1 MPEKY
6 LVKREDGTVDHEAT
20 ALKVAEGYRH
30 LERKL
35 GSGDAPPKTPDD
47 YAPELPAGITLDAL
61 KTDPLYTGFIKGAHA
76 KGMTNAQ
83 LSYVLDAFAARQNMA
98 ADPAAAEA
106 DLRKEWTS
114 DQQMTQGLNLAYRA
128 FKAYGGGDEEAQ
140 RLEKKFGSDPDF
152 IRFTAR
158 IGKELG
164 EDRPAAEAM
173 SPAEALNLE
182 AIYKHPGYFDAK
194 HPEHNKLV
202 AQARALNE
210 KRAGGR

>member
-1 MPEKY
+1 M
-6 LVKREDGTVDHEAT
+6 
-20 ALKVAEGYRH
+20 
-30 LERKL
+30 
-35 GSGDAPPKTPDD
+35 GSGDAPPKTADD
-47 YAPELPAGITLDAL
+47 YAPELPAGMTLDAL
-61 KTDPLYTGFIKGAHA
+61 KADPLFTGFLKGAHS

-83 LSYVLDAFAARQNMA
+83 VSYVLDAFAARQQMQA
-98 ADPAAAEA
+98 SPEAAEA
-106 DLRKEWTS
+106 ELRKDWTS
-114 DQQMTQGLNLAYRA
+114 DQQMTQGLERAYRT
-128 FKAYGGGDEEAQ
+128 FKAYGGSEDEAK
-140 RLEKKFGSDPDF
+140 RLEAKFGSDPDF

-164 EDRPAAEAM
+164 EDRPPADAM

-194 HPEHNKLV
+194 HPEHARLV